1 MKRQLLPG
9 VLSYGQDFT
18 ELFVGDAG
26 DLHRIPG
33 TSGKSLIFVDRGVVR
48 NSAATA
54 LMNRIRQTAS
64 EPLVRIDL
72 DGGEAAKSISVVADL
87 EAQAGNLRFQH
98 VVAIGGGAVINVA
111 TYFSGT
117 RPWPHRLVLVPTTT
131 MAMTDVA
138 VGGLGLL
145 NAADGGKNRLRV
157 VRDPNRICCLCDFLE
172 GGPALVRRDG
182 MAEVLKHALFQD
194 RDLIEPALDAFLDED
209 LSPGRAFDLAVA
221 GLDMKARLMRRLADT
236 PSDEIEYLLSFGH
249 LHAHAIEENHEYR
262 VAHGLCVVIGLIID
276 LILGGDNEAAEFIA
290 GNVGRSADT
299 RSVIDILCE
308 KDVQSNLSRYP
319 QGGRFFVK
327 PEHYRVT
334 SISSLGGPAD
344 RQARIDPE
352 RSIHDL
358 DAIADAINA
367 ARAMIAASA

>member
-1 MKRQLLPG
+1 MKRHLLPG

-26 DLHRIPG
+26 DLHQIPG
-33 TSGKSLIFVDRGVVR
+33 MPGKSLVLLDRGVVQ

-54 LMNRIRQTAS
+54 LMDRIGQTAS

-72 DGGEAAKSISVVADL
+72 DGGEAAKSIGVATDL
-87 EAQAGNLRFQH
+87 EAQTGNQRFQH

-117 RPWPHRLVLVPTTT
+117 RPWPHRLTLVPTTT

-194 RDLIEPALDAFLDED
+194 RDLIQPALDAFLDED

-249 LHAHAIEENHEYR
+249 LHAHAIEENHQYR
-262 VAHGLCVVIGLIID
+262 VAHGLCVLIGLIID
-276 LILGGDNEAAEFIA
+276 LILGGNNEAADLIA
-290 GNVGRSADT
+290 RNVGRSAT
-299 RSVIDILCE
+299 ARPVLDILCE
-308 KDVQSNLSRYP
+308 KQVRTNLSRYP
-319 QGGRFFVK
+319 QGGRFFVD
-327 PEHYRVT
+327 PGHYRVT
-334 SISSLGGPAD
+334 SISGLEGRAD
-344 RQARIDPE
+344 RLDRIEPE

-358 DAIADAINA
+358 DAIADAFGA
-367 ARAMIAASA
+367 ARAMIAA